1 MSASASADVART
13 NRSTRRASGQSP
25 SIVTARNPR
34 VSISRRVTAAR
45 VA

>member
-1 MSASASADVART
+1 MPASASDDSART
-13 NRSTRRASGQSP
+13 YRSTRRASGQSP

-34 VSISRRVTAAR
+34 VSINRRVTAAR